1 VHDTE
6 AQSRRP
12 LIYIVPVYDPE
23 SEEHYYHVYSFL
35 TALAQEVPLHVV
47 VEHARGRPE
56 FPGAAGVQATRLRRP
71 AILRSLELVAR
82 LARLRM
88 RGCRTFY
95 VHYSYVGAL
104 AAVLVS
110 KVLGGRVY
118 YWNCICAK
126 EFERP
131 WSLRWDDLRHKLA
144 AEWPLRLTLRSVQ
157 HLVTGTPSMAAYY
170 ERHYGVPATNTIVIP
185 NEIELER
192 FASPSPDEVQQL
204 RDALGLPT
212 GVPVVLF
219 VHRLAERKGAHLIV
233 PIAERVLARRPDT
246 MFVVI
251 GDGPYRGRL
260 ERQVAASGASSSIRL
275 LGRIPNRAIVPYYA
289 MADVFMMPSLEEGF
303 PRVLLEAM
311 ATGVPFV
318 AVDVGGVR
326 DILSPQQQRCV
337 VPARDCDAFA
347 ARLVDLL
354 NDPQGRAA
362 LAAEGRQHVQR
373 FAHTVVRALFLER
386 ICGIGEV
393 AASSLSGSLAGP
405 ASERSKLFPR

>member
-1 VHDTE
+1 VSGPVTNY
-6 AQSRRP
+6 RRP
-12 LIYIVPVYDPE
+12 LAYIVPVYDPH
-23 SEEHYYHVYSFL
+23 SEEHYFHVYRFL
-35 TALAQEVPLHVV
+35 TALAEQVPLHVV

-56 FPGAAGVQATRLRRP
+56 FPGAASVQAARVRRP
-71 AILRSLELVAR
+71 ALLRALELSVR
-82 LARLRM
+82 LAWLRL

-95 VHYSYVGAL
+95 VHYSYTGAL
-104 AAVLVS
+104 AAVLVT
-110 KVLGGRVY
+110 KLLRGQVY

-126 EFERP
+126 AFERP

-144 AEWPLRLTLRSVQ
+144 AEWPLRLILRSVQ

-170 ERHYGVPATNTIVIP
+170 ERHYGVPAANTIVLP

-192 FASPSPDEVQQL
+192 FASPSLDEVQQL
-204 RDALGLPT
+204 RDALGLPI

-251 GDGPYRGRL
+251 GDGPYRRRL
-260 ERQVAASGASSSIRL
+260 EQQVAASTAAGSIRL
-275 LGRIPNRAIVPYYA
+275 LGRVPNHAIVPYYA

-311 ATGVPFV
+311 AVGVPFV

-326 DILSPQQQRCV
+326 DILSLRQQSCV
-337 VPARDCDAFA
+337 VPVRDCDAFA
-347 ARLVDLL
+347 ERLVALL
-354 NDPQGRAA
+354 NDPQERAA
-362 LAAEGRQHVQR
+362 LAAEGRRQVQR
-373 FAHTVVRALFLER
+373 FAHTVVRTLFLER
-386 ICGIGEV
+386 ICGIAE
-393 AASSLSGSLAGP
+393 AATPSLSGSLAGR
-405 ASERSKLFPR
+405 AGNGGS